1 MSVTSLNHA
10 ITSQYPD
17 GVIAIIAMDRA
28 SVERAALLAERLSLP
43 VAVEKQRS
51 EFDLLLQVSELG
63 ISLQPTGKKA
73 PGATSADFVSG
84 AVAHR
89 RQFGGGKGQ
98 MIAKAVGLK
107 GSIKPTILDAT
118 AGLGKDAFVLATLGC
133 EMTLLER
140 SPIIHLLLEDG
151 LYRGSFSID
160 VMDIIQRMT
169 LHHANSIEW
178 MTEQSEAGQSFQVVY
193 LDPMFPHND
202 KSALVKK
209 EMRCF
214 RPIVG
219 DDLDADQLLDAALAI
234 AENRV
239 VVKRPRKAPFLADRK
254 PSLQFEGKSSRY
266 DIYTLKKLEN

>member
-1 MSVTSLNHA
+1 MTTSYESLVAIRPDAVEQGERAHALATELNLAVISSQAHDYELVLEVTSEGL
-10 ITSQYPD
+10 
-17 GVIAIIAMDRA
+17 
-28 SVERAALLAERLSLP
+28 
-43 VAVEKQRS
+43 K
-51 EFDLLLQVSELG
+51 
-63 ISLQPTGKKA
+63 LQPCGKKA
-73 PGATSADFVSG
+73 PGATYADFISG

-98 MIAKAVGLK
+98 MIAKAVGIK
-107 GSIKPTILDAT
+107 GSIKPTVLDAT

-133 EMTLLER
+133 EVTLLER
-140 SPIIHLLLEDG
+140 SPIIHALLRDG
-151 LYRGSFSID
+151 LQRAQESID
-160 VMDIIQRMT
+160 VSDIVQHMH

-178 MTEQSEAGQSFQVVY
+178 MQRQAEAGSSYQVVY

-209 EMRCF
+209 EMRAF

-219 DDLDADQLLDAALAI
+219 DDLDADQLLDAALQI
-234 AENRV
+234 ADNRV

-266 DIYTLKKLEN
+266 DVYPLKKLEA